1 MDSIADGLES
11 KCRYFPP
18 RQFGATVINSRRN
31 MKNTVILA
39 CSFLAL
45 VGCTTAAPR
54 KGSLDFSL
62 LGDKKA
68 AVFVFLAPDCPFSQ
82 NYTLTLND
90 LQAQFAADSVAFYGV
105 VAGTGFR
112 KAEIDEFAQAYKIAF
127 PVLPDRNFALADFF
141 HAMKTPEAF
150 VVNSRA
156 DLIYKGAIDNWAAD
170 FGRHR
175 RTITEHYLLDALN
188 SWIRGDEVPIKETE
202 AVGCF
207 IERKG

>member
-1 MDSIADGLES
+1 MFSSTS
-11 KCRYFPP
+11 KISNFL
-18 RQFGATVINSRRN
+18 
-31 MKNTVILA
+31 ILA

-45 VGCTTAAPR
+45 VGCTSAAPR

-62 LGDKKA
+62 LRDKKA

-90 LQAQFAADSVAFYGV
+90 LQTKFAADSVAFYGV

-112 KAEIDEFAQAYKIAF
+112 KAEIDEFVQAYKIAF
-127 PVLPDRNFALADFF
+127 PILPDRNFALADFF
-141 HAMKTPEAF
+141 HAMKTPEVF
-150 VVNSRA
+150 VVNSHG
-156 DLIYKGAIDNWAAD
+156 DLIYKGAIDNWAAG
-170 FGRHR
+170 FGQHR

-207 IERKG
+207 IERKRG